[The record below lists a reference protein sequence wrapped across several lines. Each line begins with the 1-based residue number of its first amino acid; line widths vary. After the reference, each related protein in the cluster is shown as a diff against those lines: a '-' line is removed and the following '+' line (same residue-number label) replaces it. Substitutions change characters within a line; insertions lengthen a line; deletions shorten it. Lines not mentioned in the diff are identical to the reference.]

1 MNEREGGGGVL
12 NGVLVCVCV
21 WLVGWLGASGN
32 IEYFI
37 LCVAISLSVRLVDL
51 YKL

>member
-1 MNEREGGGGVL
+1 M
-12 NGVLVCVCV
+12 VCVC
-21 WLVGWLGASGN
+21 GWLGASGS

-51 YKL
+51 